1 MDVTRREF
9 LRLAGGAITASAF
22 IVSPTAGGE
31 VIKIPVLMYHDISNS
46 FNDPYTVSPSLFAA
60 QMEWFYNN
68 GFRTIS
74 VRDIAN
80 PPAGGKL
87 VVITFD
93 DGYASFLDYAFPLLR
108 EYGFCANINIIGNLV
123 GKYIPEGDD
132 SRPMLSWDEYRHLL
146 KSGLVDIGCHTH
158 ALHRFEHKGALD
170 VSDDVLR
177 QDLRM
182 FLDTMKKETGA
193 QTDILAWPYGLYDA
207 QKTEVAK
214 KEGFRYIQTSRHGV
228 FDTSGDISEIP
239 RKNISNRYNL
249 AVLRAE
255 VTT

>member
-22 IVSPTAGGE
+22 IVSPAVGGE
-31 VIKIPVLMYHDISNS
+31 VIRVPVLMYHDISNLFS
-46 FNDPYTVSPSLFAA
+46 DPYTVSPSMFAA
-60 QMEWFYNN
+60 QMEWLYNN
-68 GFRTIS
+68 GFRVIS
-74 VRDIAN
+74 IRDIAK

-87 VVITFD
+87 AVITFD

-108 EYGFCANINIIGNLV
+108 EYGFRATINVIGELV
-123 GKYIPEGDD
+123 GKHIPEESD
-132 SRPMLSWDEYRHLL
+132 SRPMLSWEEYRYLL
-146 KSGLVDIGCHTH
+146 KSGLVDIGCHTY
-158 ALHRFEHKGALD
+158 ALHRFEHEGALG

-193 QTDILAWPYGLYDA
+193 QTDILAWPYGFYGE
-207 QKTEVAK
+207 QKTEVVK
-214 KEGFRYIQTSRHGV
+214 QEGFRYIQNSRQDV
-228 FDTSGDISEIP
+228 FDTSGNISEIP